1 MKLLQFKQNDKVRL
15 GIKVD
20 EGIIDVA
27 AASEAWELNAPV
39 SLEELIRGG
48 TESFAALEQVI
59 AAAADKPGRPYLLDE
74 LDIIYA
80 PAVTSPQKIICVGLN
95 YRKHAEETKSDIP
108 TSPILFNK
116 FANALS
122 AHGDSILLPHTSN
135 EVDYEAELAIV
146 IGKTAKNVDEAAA
159 LDCVFGYCCAN
170 DLSARNLQRRTSPW
184 MLGKTCDGFAPLG
197 PYIVTADEVGDP
209 DNLSISCSV
218 NGEQKQSSNTADM
231 IFSCKSII
239 SYISHHMT
247 LVPGDI
253 ILTGTPE
260 GVVVGK
266 PKDERVYLRDGDV
279 VAVQIEK
286 LGELVVTMISSHR
299 S

>member
-39 SLEELIRGG
+39 SLEEVIRGG
-48 TESFAALEQVI
+48 AESFTALEQVI
-59 AAAADKPGRPYLLDE
+59 AAAVDKPGRPYVLDD

-108 TSPILFNK
+108 ISPILFNK

-122 AHGDSILLPHTSN
+122 AHGDSIQLPHTSN

-159 LDCVFGYCCAN
+159 LDYVFGYCCAN
-170 DLSARNLQRRTSPW
+170 DLSARNLQRRTSQW

-209 DNLSISCSV
+209 DKLSISCSV

-239 SYISHHMT
+239 SYISQHMT

-266 PKDERVYLRDGDV
+266 PKDQRVYLRDGDV

-286 LGELVVTMISSHR
+286 LGELSVTMASSH
-299 S
+299 

>member
-15 GIKVD
+15 GIKAD
-20 EGIIDVA
+20 EVIIDVA

-39 SLEELIRGG
+39 SLEEVIRGG
-48 TESFAALEQVI
+48 AESFAALEQVI
-59 AAAADKPGRPYLLDE
+59 AAAADKPCRPYVLDD

-122 AHGDSILLPHTSN
+122 AHGDAIQLPHTSN

-146 IGKTAKNVDEAAA
+146 IGKTAKNVDEADA
-159 LDCVFGYCCAN
+159 LDYVFGYCCAN
-170 DLSARNLQRRTSPW
+170 DLSARNLQRRTSQW

-197 PYIVTADEVGDP
+197 PYIVTSDEVGDP
-209 DNLSISCSV
+209 DKLYISCSV
-218 NGEQKQSSNTADM
+218 NGEQKQSSNTEDM

-239 SYISHHMT
+239 SYISQHMT
-247 LVPGDI
+247 LMPGDI

-266 PKDERVYLRDGDV
+266 PKDQRVYLRDGDV

-286 LGELVVTMISSHR
+286 LGELVVTMVSSH
-299 S
+299 